1 MDADVTLVPPLNFEI
16 TQPAFGPGTQF
27 SRLDNVAMIG
37 RAGCFASA
45 SWSIASLYN
54 AALSAYFFVAS
65 FNCDRT
71 ACLERFYNLLFAA
84 RFPFSMK
91 RTRRAMN
98 PTDFNTREVTRY
110 ISATTIGKLK
120 AVIEQGKVDIA
131 VWRLS
136 DQNVI
141 RWHREVHAG
150 CACGCLPPE

>member
-54 AALSAYFFVAS
+54 AAVSAYFFQS
-65 FNCDRT
+65 RPNSLFRT
-71 ACLERFYNLLFAA
+71 ILQFAFA
-84 RFPFSMK
+84 TRFPFSLK

-98 PTDFNTREVTRY
+98 PTDFNAREVTRY
-110 ISATTIGKLK
+110 MSATTIGKLK
-120 AVIEQGKVDIA
+120 AVIEQGTADIA

-141 RWHREVHAG
+141 RWHREIHAG
-150 CACGCLPPE
+150 CACGCLPP